1 MDAGQKSSDVDQ
13 IVHEVNRAHLQH
25 FVDADPHC
33 RALQLPEGILLRYTL
48 AQALYFYLRT
58 GIHDGKIRTTVFAS
72 DSPYD
77 QQKAAIGEVT
87 TPMFEAQADFN
98 HLRRVERL
106 LRAWVEFIQGKPDS
120 EQTFKSFSLED
131 RRG

>member
-1 MDAGQKSSDVDQ
+1 MDPSHNSADADQ
-13 IVHEVNRAHLQH
+13 IVNEVNRAHLQH

-58 GIHDGKIRTTVFAS
+58 GIHDGKIRTCVFAS

-77 QQKAAIGEVT
+77 RQKAAIGEVS
-87 TPMFEAQADFN
+87 TPMFQAQADLN

-106 LRAWVEFIQGKPDS
+106 LRAWVEFIQERPDS
-120 EQTFKSFSLED
+120 GQSFKSFSLED
-131 RRG
+131 QRT